1 MKTRIIAGLAL
12 VPLLLLVILG
22 GLPLYIGEFV
32 IIVIAINEFYKAF
45 KIKEINPIFILGYIF
60 AFYLFIKNCFGLGMN
75 YTYIVMFVLFVCS
88 IIPMLQCKKNIMDI
102 IVTFFGIFYV
112 EILLDFIV
120 LIMNNFPDG
129 HKLVWLVFI
138 IAFMTDTFAYFSGY
152 LFGKH
157 KLCPKISPN
166 KTIEGSIIGTIFGV
180 FISVLFIVF
189 TCKLNINIFV
199 LILITL
205 LLSIMGQFG
214 DLFFSSIKRSFNIK
228 DFSNLIPGHGG
239 ILDRLDSLIFISL
252 TYILFM
258 GMF

>member
-88 IIPMLQCKKNIMDI
+88 IITMLQCKKNIMDI

-157 KLCPKISPN
+157 KLIPNVSPK
-166 KTIEGSIIGTIFGV
+166 KTIEGSIGGILGSTICCLIFGHI
-180 FISVLFIVF
+180 FNLNMVLM
-189 TCKLNINIFV
+189 
-199 LILITL
+199 LILG
-205 LLSIMGQFG
+205 SIGSIIAQIG
-214 DLFFSSIKRSFNIK
+214 DLFASSIKRYVGIK
-228 DFSNLIPGHGG
+228 DYGNLIPGHGG
-239 ILDRLDSLIFISL
+239 ILDRFDSVILVTPFVYSAIIFFIK
-252 TYILFM
+252 
-258 GMF
+258 

>member
-157 KLCPKISPN
+157 KLIPNVSPK
-166 KTIEGSIIGTIFGV
+166 KTIEGSIGGILGSTICCLIFGH
-180 FISVLFIVF
+180 ILNLNMVLM
-189 TCKLNINIFV
+189 
-199 LILITL
+199 LILG
-205 LLSIMGQFG
+205 SIGSIIAQIG
-214 DLFFSSIKRSFNIK
+214 DLFASSIKRYVGIK
-228 DFSNLIPGHGG
+228 DYGNLIPGHGG
-239 ILDRLDSLIFISL
+239 ILDRFDSVILVTPFVYSAIIFFIK
-252 TYILFM
+252 
-258 GMF
+258 

>member
-22 GLPLYIGEFV
+22 GIPLYVGEFV
-32 IIVIAINEFYKAF
+32 IVAIAINEFYKAF
-45 KIKEINPIFILGYIF
+45 KEKEINPIFSLGYVF
-60 AFYLFIKNCFGLGMN
+60 AFYLFIKNCFSLEMN
-75 YTYIVMFVLFVCS
+75 CTYIVIFILFICS

-120 LIMNNFPDG
+120 LIINNFPDG

-157 KLCPKISPN
+157 KLIPNVSPK
-166 KTIEGSIIGTIFGV
+166 KTIEGSI
-180 FISVLFIVF
+180 
-189 TCKLNINIFV
+189 
-199 LILITL
+199 
-205 LLSIMGQFG
+205 
-214 DLFFSSIKRSFNIK
+214 
-228 DFSNLIPGHGG
+228 GG
-239 ILDRLDSLIFISL
+239 ILGSTICCLIFG
-252 TYILFM
+252 YIFN
-258 GMF
+258 